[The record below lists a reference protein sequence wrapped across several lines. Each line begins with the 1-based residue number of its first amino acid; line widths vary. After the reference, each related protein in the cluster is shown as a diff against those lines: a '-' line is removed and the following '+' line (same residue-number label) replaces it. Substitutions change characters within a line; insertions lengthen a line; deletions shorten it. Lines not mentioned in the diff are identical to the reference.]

1 MITTEAAKEFQA
13 KERKYKEQLR
23 RCLSSALSADL
34 NRLLQEELEADVSLY
49 AASGSGSLRAHRA
62 LLLARAPH
70 VLQGKM
76 HNDPTVVHLSGYELS
91 GLKDFLRR
99 VYTAD
104 QSMRSAETTPD
115 VESERTMCVPDTS
128 VLHSSTDL
136 DADVPETASGLG
148 ADLLDLYQRR
158 EQCDITIQVAEQ
170 VFSCHRAVLCARSQ
184 YFRAMLSGS
193 WMESSRQ
200 CITLQ
205 GLGPDEMEI
214 LLQYIYGA
222 IVDLPP
228 GASASQVVL
237 AADMLG
243 LEGLKDVV
251 EMVLT
256 RDYCRFFP
264 KPIDGLQRT
273 VLECLSLTHAL
284 GLQSLHTLCK
294 RWVADHFVKTW
305 CERNF
310 SLLSPELHRVCL
322 NAVAETMTVQNA
334 VTMLCGTE
342 QLIASLPEVKW
353 AQQVRTLAME
363 LQEESLQLIVLH
375 FPQVTQTQAFHDL
388 RRREEFTRE
397 PALLKKLCSAI
408 REGVTVE
415 NCCDLFTAVNCLCG
429 NDMEDDA
436 LLEQRQRQ
444 QEEMLL
450 IKGTIEDLVKSQYSL
465 AHRTQRVS
473 DYKTASS
480 RGAASAMKSDGLG
493 TANKPGD
500 GHTSKAKNAKKPGD
514 RSVAAKA
521 KTASAGAPVV
531 NGTGV
536 AGARR
541 DPASA
546 NGPRSSHGAKEQEK
560 KPNPGARPKTS
571 PPSCTS
577 TSQMAMLLI
586 KGTIED
592 LVKSQYSLA
601 HRTQRV
607 SDYKTASSRGAASAM
622 KSDGLG
628 TANKPGD
635 GHTSKAKNAKKPGD
649 RSVAAK
655 AKTASAGAPVV
666 NGTGVAGARRDPAS
680 ANGPRSS
687 HGAKEQEKKPNPGAR
702 PKTSPPS
709 CTSTSQMAVKS
720 QRSSAG
726 KADSTAGTAQAQP
739 LASSTSGS
747 TSPENGASSPRND
760 AHSVPVSKHGSST
773 KKPASP
779 RREDSKDGS
788 RSSVAHKTA
797 SETPKKKVTKPVS
810 DTGAST
816 KSSTKPAKACP
827 APSKQSSAA
836 AAKCGPKLK
845 STSEFSTE
853 KGSPKSAGSSK
864 TKKLGLKGKD
874 AVNGK
879 TSDCK
884 TDLGPNENT
893 GHVELASDQP
903 AAHSTQS
910 MNQSGGDSL
919 SLQLDSSPMQS
930 LQKME
935 IQETGKSNGGDET
948 SVTSAANSLPHTKSA
963 VEGTK
968 VKQSQSSFVPAHI
981 GEVSSP
987 NSQRDT
993 EPPMDTPCTVGG
1005 THTPLEDSWSGIHPQ
1020 VSPESETGS
1029 THTTSSDDI
1038 KPRSEDYDAGGSQDD
1053 DCSNDRGVS
1062 KCGTMRCHDFLGRS
1076 SSDTSTPEELKMCE
1090 GGAGL
1095 RVEVRLRGREVE
1107 TTSEEEGLRSR
1118 PRSWLQR
1125 DEVHVEEEH
1134 SEVEATMTVKSV
1146 PDHQLF
1152 SSSDE
1157 EEEETEDERSEVEV
1171 IPGQTPLPPTE
1182 PSPQFQGIVNL
1193 AFDDDGVDQ
1202 ENDQPDYQSSSNFR
1216 RSVLLSVDECEELG
1230 SEEGGVQTPPQQPE
1244 DVVTPCDVFESDS
1257 TAFQSKG
1264 APPSGQQN
1272 HADTKDE
1279 EQEEKSSVF
1288 ITELHE
1294 PVQGESNHIPVDGVK
1309 SSVPT
1314 VGTDTRDLPPQ
1325 ERPCHLD
1332 LRHTEQYNGG
1342 QLKNPTN
1349 PTESRKAELHLD
1361 LNEPQLTGDSPVHAA
1376 QSPAGDN
1383 GCDRL
1388 DQSCKHERRPS
1399 KALSPIFELD
1409 VGEALE
1415 CCSDK
1420 GRKVKPQA
1428 QEEKQSGGE
1437 GGRFAERDWSLLRQ
1451 LLSDH
1456 ESNLGVINPVPEE
1469 LNLAQYLIKQTLSLS
1484 RDCLDSQAF
1493 LSPERETFKRWA
1505 ELISPMEDS
1514 STSITVTSFSP
1525 EDAASPQGEW
1535 TINHDANRVLMTQQ
1549 HRVRFS
1555 DTVDPGAFIFPLSG
1569 TAFLL
1574 IDLHDMPERFEESG
1588 LIERITKFMQV
1599 HRNSFL
1605 LLHAPFNGKR
1615 ELEILSWIQ
1624 CRFFGGNLRILP
1636 VRNNAEVVKGMLT
1649 IAKATSKP
1657 HVDNIRDRMSLAQAH
1672 IVESSP
1678 VWEMLR
1684 DIL

>member
-444 QEEMLL
+444 QEEPFRREICTLRGRLWTFLL
-450 IKGTIEDLVKSQYSL
+450 QTFYAVRHTQGWESLSSKHRERILADAIDKGDN
-465 AHRTQRVS
+465 RR
-473 DYKTASS
+473 
-480 RGAASAMKSDGLG
+480 LG
-493 TANKPGD
+493 
-500 GHTSKAKNAKKPGD
+500 KKPVFTSSQQ
-514 RSVAAKA
+514 RAVKCS
-521 KTASAGAPVV
+521 SPAP
-531 NGTGV
+531 
-536 AGARR
+536 
-541 DPASA
+541 
-546 NGPRSSHGAKEQEK
+546 E
-560 KPNPGARPKTS
+560 S
-571 PPSCTS
+571 PPL
-577 TSQMAMLLI
+577 Q
-586 KGTIED
+586 
-592 LVKSQYSLA
+592 
-601 HRTQRV
+601 RTQRV

-760 AHSVPVSKHGSST
+760 AHSVPGAKPKHQAKAVTKSPLTKPIQKSDTTKSPTKKSSVRESGKVKTGATEKASTAVTAARMDSKGRSTPDHLVSKHGSST

-1288 ITELHE
+1288 LTELHE

-1349 PTESRKAELHLD
+1349 PTESRKTELHLD

-1535 TINHDANRVLMTQQ
+1535 TIV
-1549 HRVRFS
+1549 
-1555 DTVDPGAFIFPLSG
+1555 
-1569 TAFLL
+1569 
-1574 IDLHDMPERFEESG
+1574 
-1588 LIERITKFMQV
+1588 
-1599 HRNSFL
+1599 
-1605 LLHAPFNGKR
+1605 
-1615 ELEILSWIQ
+1615 ELE
-1624 CRFFGGNLRILP
+1624 
-1636 VRNNAEVVKGMLT
+1636 T
-1649 IAKATSKP
+1649 
-1657 HVDNIRDRMSLAQAH
+1657 HH
-1672 IVESSP
+1672 
-1678 VWEMLR
+1678 
-1684 DIL
+1684 